1 MSTLVLLLE
10 EPSARALLEG
20 LLPRILSTK
29 VEIIYLV
36 FEGKQD
42 LEKNVTRKLR
52 GWRRPDT
59 VFAIL
64 RDQDAGDC
72 RTVKAN
78 LAKLVH
84 DSGRDALVRIACR
97 ELEAWV
103 AGDLRAVATA
113 FDSPGLVREANK
125 QKFRDPDSLGS
136 PVEELR
142 HLVAGYQKIDGAR
155 RVGSLLDPGNNSSAS
170 FRVFCSGIVSLVE
183 RGAT

>member
-59 VFAIL
+59 A
-64 RDQDAGDC
+64 C
-72 RTVKAN
+72 P
-78 LAKLVH
+78 
-84 DSGRDALVRIACR
+84 IA
-97 ELEAWV
+97 
-103 AGDLRAVATA
+103 
-113 FDSPGLVREANK
+113 
-125 QKFRDPDSLGS
+125 
-136 PVEELR
+136 
-142 HLVAGYQKIDGAR
+142 
-155 RVGSLLDPGNNSSAS
+155 
-170 FRVFCSGIVSLVE
+170 
-183 RGAT
+183 